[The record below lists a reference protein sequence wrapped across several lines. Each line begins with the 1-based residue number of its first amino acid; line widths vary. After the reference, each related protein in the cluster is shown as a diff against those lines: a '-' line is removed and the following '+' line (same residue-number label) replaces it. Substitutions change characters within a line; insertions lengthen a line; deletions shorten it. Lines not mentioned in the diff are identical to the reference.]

1 MRTTQITLFGKLKK
15 WAPKG
20 FVEVSIHPEMTPK
33 TLREAVATELT
44 KINSEFPGI
53 SDLGS
58 SAVANESRILQEE
71 EPIGDSKE
79 FSLLPPV
86 CGG

>member
-1 MRTTQITLFGKLKK
+1 MITSQITLFGKLKK

-20 FVEVSIHPEMTPK
+20 FVQVSIHPEMNPQ
-33 TLREAVATELT
+33 TLREAVATELM

-53 SDLGS
+53 SDLVS
-58 SAVANESRILQEE
+58 SAVANESRILHEE
-71 EPIGDSKE
+71 ELIGDSKE

>member
-1 MRTTQITLFGKLKK
+1 MKMTQITLFGKLKK

-20 FVEVSIHPEMTPK
+20 SVEVMIHSEMNPQL
-33 TLREAVATELT
+33 LREAVAQELK
-44 KINSEFPGI
+44 KINSSFLGI
-53 SDLGS
+53 AELCS
-58 SAVANESRILQEE
+58 SAVANESRILQENE
-71 EPIGDSKE
+71 LLGDSKE